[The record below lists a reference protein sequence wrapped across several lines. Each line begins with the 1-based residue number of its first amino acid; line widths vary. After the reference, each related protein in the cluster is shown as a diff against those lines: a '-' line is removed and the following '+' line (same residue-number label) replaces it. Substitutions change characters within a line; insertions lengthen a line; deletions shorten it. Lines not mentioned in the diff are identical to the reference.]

1 MKKIAVILSG
11 CGVFDGSEIH
21 ESVLTLL
28 ALSQAGAEYQ
38 CLAPDILQQRV
49 INHYT
54 GKQEVADTRYVL
66 VEAARIAR
74 GDILN
79 VAEADPG
86 SYDALI
92 FPGGFGAATNLCDFA
107 VSGPNCKVEPS
118 VLKFAQAIAA
128 AKKPIGF
135 ICIAPAMIARIY
147 GRGIKMTIGNDPETI
162 ATLAAMG
169 NQHIECSVSDYVVDN
184 EHKVV
189 TTPAYMLGKSVAEVA
204 EGIHKLVTKVLEL
217 A

>member
-1 MKKIAVILSG
+1 MKKVAVLLSG
-11 CGVFDGSEIH
+11 CGVFDGSEIQ

-28 ALSQAGAEYQ
+28 ALSRAGVEYQ
-38 CLAPDILQQRV
+38 CLAPDILQKRV
-49 INHYT
+49 INHFT
-54 GKQEVADTRYVL
+54 GKQELEESRNVL

-74 GDILN
+74 GDIIS

-86 SYDALI
+86 DYAALI

-107 VSGPNCKVEPS
+107 VSGPDCQLEPN
-118 VLKFAQAIAA
+118 VLKFAMAMAT

-135 ICIAPAMIARIY
+135 ICIAPAMIAKIY
-147 GRGIKMTIGNDPETI
+147 GRGVNMTIGNDADTIETL
-162 ATLAAMG
+162 TVMG
-169 NQHIECSVSDYVVDN
+169 NQHIECTVTECVIDRKY
-184 EHKVV
+184 KVV

-217 A
+217 V